1 MGQIAKAAGVA
12 EKTVYLAF
20 STKAALLN
28 EIIVSSIRSEGSER
42 PFREQMQQA
51 LAAPPYAL
59 VNESV
64 YLRLVDGLAWTPDQ
78 YRDWLARTLARAL
91 LARDAR

>member
-1 MGQIAKAAGVA
+1 MRLDFRAVA
-12 EKTVYLAF
+12 EGLA
-20 STKAALLN
+20 AH
-28 EIIVSSIRSEGSER
+28 G
-42 PFREQMQQA
+42 A
-51 LAAPPYAL
+51 LADDIDVDSAAATIYAL